1 MLEQIVTWDVGC
13 GQRNTMC
20 ACGTHSP
27 VSRCVHTLRV
37 SKAKKEYMHELEIS
51 HSFIH

>member
-1 MLEQIVTWDVGC
+1 MVEQIVTWDVGC

-20 ACGTHSP
+20 A
-27 VSRCVHTLRV
+27 
-37 SKAKKEYMHELEIS
+37 KKEYMHELEIS